1 MNTNYKT
8 EIKTN
13 MKKPNENENE
23 KDPFN
28 LLNLANFLNNL
39 ADWLEDN
46 VEYDADDEFDRKLS
60 DIRYQAQDLYDR
72 CQH

>member
-8 EIKTN
+8 VTPKVKRTDRRDSVN
-13 MKKPNENENE
+13 
-23 KDPFN
+23 F
-28 LLNLANFLNNL
+28 LNLANFLNNL

-46 VEYDADDEFDRKLS
+46 IEYDADDEFDRKLS
-60 DIRYQAQDLYDR
+60 DIRYRAQDLYDR

>member
-1 MNTNYKT
+1 MNTNYDVKT
-8 EIKTN
+8 EVKRIDR
-13 MKKPNENENE
+13 
-23 KDPFN
+23 KDPVN

-46 VEYDADDEFDRKLS
+46 VEYDADDEFDRKLN
-60 DIRYQAQDLYDR
+60 DIRYRAQDLYDR

>member
-8 EIKTN
+8 EVGTAVKRTDR
-13 MKKPNENENE
+13 
-23 KDPFN
+23 KDPVMF
-28 LLNLANFLNNL
+28 LNLANFLNNL

-46 VEYDADDEFDRKLS
+46 VEYDADDEFDRKLNE
-60 DIRYQAQDLYDR
+60 IRYRVQDLYDR

>member
-8 EIKTN
+8 VTPEVKRTDRRDSVN
-13 MKKPNENENE
+13 
-23 KDPFN
+23 F
-28 LLNLANFLNNL
+28 LNLANFLNNL

-60 DIRYQAQDLYDR
+60 DIRYRAQDLYDR

>member
-1 MNTNYKT
+1 MNDYTDVVKT
-8 EIKTN
+8 KVKKTN
-13 MKKPNENENE
+13 K
-23 KDPFN
+23 KDPVN

-46 VEYDADDEFDRKLS
+46 VEYDADDEFDRKLNE
-60 DIRYQAQDLYDR
+60 IRYRAQDLYDR

>member
-1 MNTNYKT
+1 MNTNYGVTT
-8 EIKTN
+8 ETKITN
-13 MKKPNENENE
+13 R
-23 KDPFN
+23 KDPVN

-46 VEYDADDEFDRKLS
+46 VEYDADDEFDRKLN
-60 DIRYQAQDLYDR
+60 DIRYRAQDLYDK

>member
-8 EIKTN
+8 EIGTKVKRTDR
-13 MKKPNENENE
+13 
-23 KDPFN
+23 KDPVMF
-28 LLNLANFLNNL
+28 LNLANFLNNL

-46 VEYDADDEFDRKLS
+46 VEYDADDEFDRKLNE
-60 DIRYQAQDLYDR
+60 IRYRAQDLYDR